1 MFLYLFPRL
10 ITKYILLFIILLLLL
25 FILKGA
31 KVLLTYFCTKVC
43 IIALQVIFTF
53 EFYIIKVF
61 ISLEIIYI

>member
-31 KVLLTYFCTKVC
+31 KVLLTYLLLHKGVYYSL
-43 IIALQVIFTF
+43 AGD
-53 EFYIIKVF
+53 FYIRVLHYQ
-61 ISLEIIYI
+61 SVY